1 MNIRPSIL
9 LSALLAAG
17 CASVNDAP
25 MAAQPAPQIPQA
37 ATPPASPAPATAA
50 QAPAQTPAQTPP
62 AQPDAAAPE
71 NPADAKAGPSNTKLF
86 PGTGQLFK
94 QDVAPKTDPVLA
106 TGDRVSLNFENVTV
120 GNLAVALLGDLLK
133 LNYTIDAGGETVVS
147 LRTRQPLLRTQVLD
161 VLDAVLLPHDL
172 AIVRDNAGV
181 YHVTKRAATAG
192 SRPLVSASKFK
203 DLTGSGTVIVPLNH
217 IGAAEMAKILTPLA
231 PRESIVYVDTTRNLL
246 VLQGSKA
253 QLGGWLELVD
263 TFDVDF
269 LSGMSLG
276 VFVLENAS
284 VNVVRDA
291 LQVVLGGGA
300 AGATGGS
307 SPFGTAATAGTAA
320 AAGAAR
326 PAGAATAGG
335 AAGAPAA
342 NAAGMAEAAV
352 GGPLFGL
359 IRLFPVER
367 LNALVVVTPRP
378 HLLPQVETWIRRLD
392 RPTDALEQQL
402 FVYPVQNGSAVHLAE
417 MLNGL
422 FTGSATAPGA
432 ARPGVAAGAAPAQ
445 FGAATGL
452 AGTGNRSAFGST
464 GTTTTSTGTGMGGA
478 SGGFGALGGSSA
490 GAATQAPLNSVSQLE
505 GGVRVVADDKRN
517 ALLIRANRAEY
528 RRIEQALRELDKAPT
543 QVLIEASIVEVSLT
557 GNLKYGVEWF
567 IENSM
572 SRDRTGQALLNLNP
586 SGPIG
591 AQQPGFSY
599 TISKAGVVRA
609 TLNALA
615 ASSQLRVL
623 SSPSVL
629 VLDNHSATIL
639 VGKQQPIKQSTTVTT
654 GNLVTESIVYKD
666 TGVMLNVTPSVN
678 AGGLVTLDIVQQVT
692 DVGDVDSATGQRSF
706 LTRQIQS
713 RVAVRSGDPI
723 VLGGVMSDNE
733 SVGNTGVPGLRNIPL
748 LGALFSTTAN
758 TTARTELL
766 VMMTPR
772 VLNDDSTLREVSAE
786 LRDRMRSLTT
796 QTSLTP
802 LPMLERGPQLA
813 PPPAPGSSSNSS
825 SSAPPL
831 VAPR

>member
-9 LSALLAAG
+9 LLALLAAG
-17 CASVNDAP
+17 CASVNG
-25 MAAQPAPQIPQA
+25 
-37 ATPPASPAPATAA
+37 APATAESA
-50 QAPAQTPAQTPP
+50 PAVPQATAPVAPAQAQ
-62 AQPDAAAPE
+62 AAAPE
-71 NPADAKAGPSNTKLF
+71 QPAVPAATEGATADKTPAAKALPSNAKLF
-86 PGTGQLFK
+86 PGTGQLVK
-94 QDVAPKTDPVLA
+94 PNVAPQADPVLA
-106 TGDRVSLNFENVTV
+106 TGDRVSLNFENVTI

-217 IGAAEMAKILTPLA
+217 IAAAEMAKILAPLA
-231 PRESIVYVDTTRNLL
+231 PRESIVYVDTIRNLL

-253 QLGGWLELVD
+253 QLGGWLEMVD

-291 LQVVLGGGA
+291 LQVVLGGGGAGA
-300 AGATGGS
+300 AGAGGANSPYPTG
-307 SPFGTAATAGTAA
+307 
-320 AAGAAR
+320 AGAGATPR
-326 PAGAATAGG
+326 PGAAPGAGNPAGAAASG
-335 AAGAPAA
+335 AAEVTDA
-342 NAAGMAEAAV
+342 NL

-422 FTGSATAPGA
+422 FTSTAAPGA
-432 ARPGVAAGAAPAQ
+432 ARPGVAAGAAPSQ
-445 FGAATGL
+445 FGAAPGL
-452 AGTGNRSAFGST
+452 AGAGNRPAT
-464 GTTTTSTGTGMGGA
+464 GATGTGAG
-478 SGGFGALGGSSA
+478 SSSSSSFGALGAAA
-490 GAATQAPLNSVSQLE
+490 GMATQQQPLSSVSQLE

-517 ALLIRANRAEY
+517 ALLIRATRAEY
-528 RRIEQALRELDKAPT
+528 RRIEQALRELDKAPI

-567 IENSM
+567 IENSL
-572 SRDRTGQALLNLNP
+572 SRDRTGLAALNLNS

-599 TISKAGVVRA
+599 TINKAGVVRA

-623 SSPSVL
+623 SNPSVL

-639 VGKQQPIKQSTTVTT
+639 VGKQQPIKQSTAVST
-654 GNLVTESIVYKD
+654 GGLVTESIVYKD
-666 TGVMLNVTPSVN
+666 TGVMLSVTPNVN
-678 AGGLVTLDIVQQVT
+678 AGGLVTLDINQQVT
-692 DVGDVDSATGQRSF
+692 DVGDVDAATGQRSF

-723 VLGGVMSDNE
+723 VLGGVMTDNE
-733 SVGNTGVPGLRNIPL
+733 TGGNSGVPGLRNIPL
-748 LGALFSTTAN
+748 LGALFSTTN
-758 TTARTELL
+758 NNHARTELL
-766 VMMTPR
+766 VMLTPR

-786 LRDRMRSLTT
+786 LRDRMRTLTT
-796 QTSLTP
+796 QTSLSP
-802 LPMLERGPQLA
+802 LPALEPNRQGA
-813 PPPAPGSSSNSS
+813 PAP
-825 SSAPPL
+825 AL
-831 VAPR
+831 AAPR